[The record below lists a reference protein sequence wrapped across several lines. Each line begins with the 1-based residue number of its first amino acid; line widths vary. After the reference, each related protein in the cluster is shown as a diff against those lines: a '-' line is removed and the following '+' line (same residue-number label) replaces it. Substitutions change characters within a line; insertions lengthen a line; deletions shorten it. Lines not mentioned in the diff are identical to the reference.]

1 VLDQSDSNQLSK
13 FVSEVDYKF
22 DIIIDDGSHQMAD
35 QQLTFYYLSKVL
47 KKGGIYIIEDLHTSL
62 TKDKTMLYGKPIE
75 INTNGNNTTLN
86 FIANKPFKSFYLNDS
101 QNEELESQYGDD
113 RFIFERDNP
122 MVGAIWGFKSITS
135 VLIKKYTV

>member
-1 VLDQSDSNQLSK
+1 
-13 FVSEVDYKF
+13 
-22 DIIIDDGSHQMAD
+22 
-35 QQLTFYYLSKVL
+35 
-47 KKGGIYIIEDLHTSL
+47 
-62 TKDKTMLYGKPIE
+62 MLYGKPIE
-75 INTNGNNTTLN
+75 IHTNGNNTTLN